1 MTHIE
6 NSSCYKAD
14 EGNFIIEIA
23 TGRIMGEVI
32 DLGVNDTIDNYK
44 EEPYTPESYKA
55 YYESIGMWDEEEGLN
70 Q

>member
-23 TGRIMGEVI
+23 TGRTMGEAI

>member
-23 TGRIMGEVI
+23 TGRTMGEAI

-55 YYESIGMWDEEEGLN
+55 YYESIGMWNEEEGLN

>member
-6 NSSCYKAD
+6 NSSCDKAD

-23 TGRIMGEVI
+23 TGRTMGEAI